1 MAAREVQPRSA
12 ILVHNLTTGSQ
23 SVVGCTEVV
32 SASPDSRILVF
43 QQLAANECITHF
55 QGKVHIFLIIAFLE
69 AHVLHLTAERLSR
82 ERVRSEYGVRAGPL
96 GTADLQRIDQLGFR
110 ARPEQHRPR
119 HGGAHGSRAGT
130 IEFLSRYKYG
140 AVQ

>member
-69 AHVLHLTAERLSR
+69 AHVLHLAAERLSR
-82 ERVRSEYGVRAGPL
+82 EQSTIRIWREGRSSGYSRPSAYRSARFSCSSGAASPPSRRCSW
-96 GTADLQRIDQLGFR
+96 LQ
-110 ARPEQHRPR
+110 
-119 HGGAHGSRAGT
+119 GGND
-130 IEFLSRYKYG
+130 
-140 AVQ
+140 